1 MENHSNWKRTSDFT
15 LYWLERKQLRARLGT
30 QEPCSNYVENVLGE
44 QTATLT
50 TSFQS
55 TTLPHTN
62 DTRSVTSDNV
72 EFTPFNVI
80 YRHDHVEVSSSS
92 PLLTTTLR
100 LSTLEREDDGPV
112 SPSSAV
118 SASSS
123 RNINARPVVPWMFNG
138 SNVAELFQTFQHKVA
153 ALSRAN
159 LLQIET
165 SIHEILAL
173 LHIFLICPSQHSKQI
188 IDVFFK
194 EKLYDVHQSFV
205 QKSMDKNIDI
215 TDGICANIARIIDS
229 VEQKVRSKD
238 EATALLSR
246 LCINLDEHAS
256 SMIHGII
263 KAMAELPLQ
272 AISNKT
278 SIVSCLH
285 GSANRRRQ
293 TFTVVIPPTD
303 SSLFYNYISINITD
317 WRVRTSTPYCPA
329 YYPTLTNKS
338 FYDGQILKPILA
350 FGYSLGFE
358 EAKIAQS
365 TPDKY
370 NFCYDLLRL
379 ALFCKETIDK
389 NQLNASLAFQIH
401 GFSVVFFLM
410 RLDHDGIYYLYEVGK
425 LSFSRSL
432 EELPGFV
439 SLKNLNTLMRISEMF
454 WRMCKPVSAQGVD
467 TLSDKY
473 RPIHP
478 SLYTLIDGTKNR
490 HRVCAMYFGD

>member
-138 SNVAELFQTFQHKVA
+138 SNMAELFQTFQHKVA

-256 SMIHGII
+256 SVIHGII

-293 TFTVVIPPTD
+293 TFTVVIPLLLRWTNIETD
-303 SSLFYNYISINITD
+303 SSAKKKRPDATITK
-317 WRVRTSTPYCPA
+317 
-329 YYPTLTNKS
+329 LN
-338 FYDGQILKPILA
+338 QLA